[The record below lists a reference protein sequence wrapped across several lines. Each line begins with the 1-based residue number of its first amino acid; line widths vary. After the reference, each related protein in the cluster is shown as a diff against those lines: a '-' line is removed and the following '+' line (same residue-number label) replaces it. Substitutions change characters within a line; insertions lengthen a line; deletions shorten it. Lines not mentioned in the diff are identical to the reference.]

1 MNKAETIKILA
12 LLQANY
18 PDSFRDMSEIAVN
31 GRVNLWHEV
40 FKDNS
45 YAEVTAAVMAHIS
58 SDTNRFMPPVG
69 VIKNKLVELKSDAG
83 DLTELDAW
91 RLVSKATRN
100 GYYGSEEEFAALP
113 PMVQKVVGS
122 PAMLK
127 AWSQLSQ
134 EEVET
139 VVQSN
144 FMRSYRAKVKAEKE
158 ALTLP
163 VGTKD
168 FIRQIAENGE
178 RQPKKLGDIHTAAD
192 EKRNIE
198 QK

>member
-31 GRVNLWHEV
+31 GRVNLWHEI
-40 FKDNS
+40 FRDNS
-45 YAEVTAAVMAHIS
+45 YGEVTAAVMAHIA

-83 DLTELDAW
+83 ELTELDAW

-100 GYYGSEEEFAALP
+100 GYYGAEEEFAKLP
-113 PMVQKVVGS
+113 PMVQKAVGD

-127 AWSQLSQ
+127 VWSQLPPD
-134 EEVET
+134 EVET

-168 FIRQIAENGE
+168 YLQRLSEGKE
-178 RQPKKLGDIHTAAD
+178 EQPKKLGTYV
-192 EKRNIE
+192 
-198 QK
+198 